1 MVFALPSFML
11 LRMVGGPIGPFIPT
25 GMIYFSDSIQKTLQ
39 YYNFFVLKAL
49 LAENIGQILL
59 SHYVSWVTFF

>member
-25 GMIYFSDSIQKTLQ
+25 GMIYISDSIQKTLQ
-39 YYNFFVLKAL
+39 YYNFFVFKAL
-49 LAENIGQILL
+49 LAENIGPII
-59 SHYVSWVTFF
+59 